1 VVVGCGVSLLDFFN
15 LASIQMA
22 YYHCAYSTR
31 ETIENTKHFAMLV
44 VETGVLGSL
53 VECGVGAGS
62 QIGAM
67 RDAIG
72 TARTIYGF
80 DSFEGIPL
88 ASDED
93 DQQPG
98 MTEKPVV
105 KYTTERDLLK
115 TSGIT
120 AHSLHDVRNS
130 LSRWFH
136 GSVSSI
142 VLVKGWFQD
151 TLPTHVP
158 IFEKEKIALLR
169 LDGDLYYSTKVSLEV
184 LFPHLSSGGIL
195 IIDDWV
201 LAGCRKA
208 CEDYFTDHPVR
219 QLTPPH
225 DGGGPTYFV
234 KV

>member
-1 VVVGCGVSLLDFFN
+1 
-15 LASIQMA
+15 MA
-22 YYHCAYSTR
+22 YYHCAYSSR
-31 ETIENTKHFAMLV
+31 ETIENTKHFAKLV
-44 VETGVLGSL
+44 VETGIPGSL

-62 QIGAM
+62 QLGAM

-72 TARTIYGF
+72 TSRTIYGF

-88 ASDED
+88 ASKED

-98 MTEKPVV
+98 MAEKPVLD
-105 KYTTERDLLK
+105 YTTERDLLK
-115 TSGIT
+115 SSGIT
-120 AHSLHDVRNS
+120 SHSLHDVRNS
-130 LSRWFH
+130 LSRWFQ
-136 GSVSSI
+136 GAISTI

-151 TLPTHVP
+151 TLPIYELT
-158 IFEKEKIALLR
+158 FEKEKIALLR

-184 LFPHLSSGGIL
+184 LFPHLSVGGIL

-201 LAGCRKA
+201 LTGCRKA
-208 CEDYFTDHPVR
+208 CEDYFADHPVR